1 MNSMI
6 IAVAGGTGSGKSYL
20 AKNLANTYP
29 KKEILIIEQDSYYK
43 DISNLDY
50 EDRCKQNFDHPDA
63 IDSILIEN
71 HLEKLLS
78 GKTIYSP
85 RYNFFKHLRE
95 REEKKIKQRPIII
108 MEGILLLHY
117 IRLHKFYALKVFVET
132 PEHIRINRRI
142 ERDIQFRGRT
152 KDSIEKQY
160 YSSVKPMHE
169 KFVQPSKF
177 YSDIV
182 IDGTALINESINQIR
197 SKINLEI
204 Q

>member
-1 MNSMI
+1 MI

-20 AKNLANTYP
+20 ARNLSNTYT
-29 KKEILIIEQDSYYK
+29 KEELLIIEQDSYYK

-71 HLEKLLS
+71 HLKKILS

-95 REEKKIKQRPIII
+95 KEKKKIKQRPIII

-117 IRLHKFYALKVFVET
+117 IRLHKFYTLKVFVET
-132 PEHIRINRRI
+132 PEHIRINNLI
-142 ERDIQFRGRT
+142 EHFKNHKHDNHSKRGLVALVNNRKKLLSYLSK
-152 KDSIEKQY
+152 KDNEKY
-160 YSSVKPMHE
+160 MK
-169 KFVQPSKF
+169 
-177 YSDIV
+177 
-182 IDGTALINESINQIR
+182 LIKELNIR
-197 SKINLEI
+197 G
-204 Q
+204 